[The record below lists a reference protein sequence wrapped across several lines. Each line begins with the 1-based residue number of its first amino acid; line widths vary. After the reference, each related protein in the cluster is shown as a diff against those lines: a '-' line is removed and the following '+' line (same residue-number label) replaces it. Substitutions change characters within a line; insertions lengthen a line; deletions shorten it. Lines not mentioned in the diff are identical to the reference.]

1 MLDKSAQ
8 LQLSHLYDDKTASH
22 FGSANEDCFAGDV
35 EVERQYVERLKSQ
48 REKVDVY

>member
-8 LQLSHLYDDKTASH
+8 LKFSHVYHDRTARQTGDS
-22 FGSANEDCFAGDV
+22 NENSFAVDV

-48 REKVDVY
+48 REKVNVY